1 MMKENEI
8 AQQLKRIKS
17 EIKRI
22 NVKVSE
28 SEKKDRT
35 LVSLL
40 KSIGELILLLDDNKE
55 SAEEKSALLNNKLK
69 SKLLQDNILKTLLDN
84 VPDLVYIKDNKSRF
98 ILTNQAHAIHLGLTS
113 PDDCIGKS
121 DLDYYNNDFA
131 SKFLSD
137 EKELLKSG
145 NPLIGIEEKVSDSKG
160 NITWFS
166 TTKVPFFDTHGNP
179 IGLVGIG
186 RNITALKKTEDELKQ
201 SKKLLEEYN
210 ILLEKKIS
218 ERTTELAA
226 NENRFRVIIEK
237 TGQLIYDCDLV
248 SEIIKWNGASEFI
261 TGYTPDEIISIDY
274 KKYLLMIHPDD
285 RYDYLNQREIAKKQ
299 KQNYV
304 LEYRIQKKDGRF
316 IYIQDN
322 GTFLLNMDNEFRMIG
337 ALADISFRK
346 GTEELNKRKERN
358 SRLLKDVVLKS
369 NELPTNHDT
378 IKMAL
383 STVSESMNWPV
394 GHAIF
399 IYNNKYAL
407 SKPQSIWHIT
417 NNKLYGQL
425 VNASFIENVPIVSP
439 LHFKTIFSKTAA
451 WLNIENDIEENPYY
465 KEATNA
471 GLINVMI
478 FPIIISGQVIA
489 VIEFFSDYQDDYDEN
504 LPEFFEQIGMQLGI
518 VVERKAA
525 EEELK
530 KLSMAIEQNHA
541 SVLITDYNGIIEYTN
556 PKFTEISGYTS
567 DEVFGKKPG
576 ILKSGVHNDDFYKGL
591 WHTIKS
597 GHIWQGEICNKK
609 KDDQLFWEQVNISP
623 IKDFR
628 GEITHFVAVK
638 DDITEKKRVE
648 EELKQAIES
657 SESANRAKSEF
668 LANISHEIRTP
679 MNSIM
684 GFAELLT
691 TKIVDEQ
698 QRSYLES
705 IKSSG
710 KNLLT
715 LINDVLDLA
724 KIDAGRMVLNIELVD
739 PFLLFKDIEYL
750 FSLKAKEKGLEFSI
764 KTDVSLPIGIEIDEV
779 RFRQVLIN
787 LVGNAIKF
795 TDKGHVYV
803 FVKCVSRIT
812 VEDEYYVDMQIKVE
826 DTGIGIEKNFLEKL
840 FRPFTQQDGQ
850 TTKRFGGTGLGLSIT
865 KRLIDILNGTIKVES
880 VQGIGSC
887 FTVLIKRIKATNKR
901 PDAIEIRTIDPK
913 RIKFLPATIILA
925 DDVENNRKYLVSVLS
940 DTSLKIIESKNGLE
954 TFELALIHKPDLI
967 ITDLRMPVFDGF
979 ELLNRI
985 RKHPLLKSIPVVATT
1000 ASASIEEKEKV
1011 KVYDF
1016 DGILIK
1022 PIQINDVFL
1031 ELMRILPHEIVK
1043 DEPAVLSVDPDG
1055 SKSLSKEEYDE
1066 IKNILE
1072 NDVFQ
1077 QWKSFENQ
1085 QPLSEV
1091 EAFAYEIKE
1100 IGKKYNL
1107 NLLIDYGNRL
1117 LSSINNFEID
1127 TMLRIIKEY
1136 PKLLNTFKSIMD
1148 KQ

>member
-1 MMKENEI
+1 MIKENEI
-8 AQQLKRIKS
+8 SQQLKRIESDIKRFIIKDTKS
-17 EIKRI
+17 EKED
-22 NVKVSE
+22 K
-28 SEKKDRT
+28 T
-35 LVSLL
+35 FVSLL
-40 KSIGELILLLDDNKE
+40 KKIGQLTALLDDKEE
-55 SAEEKSALLNNKLK
+55 SAEERSALENNKSK
-69 SKLLQDNILKTLLDN
+69 SGLLRDNILKILLDN

-98 ILTNQAHAIHLGLTS
+98 ILTNQAHAMHLGLSS

-121 DLDYYNNDFA
+121 DLDYYSVEFA
-131 SKFLSD
+131 NKFLSD

-145 NPLIGIEEKVSDSKG
+145 KPLIGIEEKVSDSKG
-160 NITWFS
+160 DIAWFS
-166 TTKVPFFDTHGNP
+166 TTKVPFFDIQGNP
-179 IGLVGIG
+179 VGLVGIG
-186 RNITALKKTEDELKQ
+186 RNITTLKKTEEELKQ

-210 ILLEKKIS
+210 ILLEKRIS
-218 ERTTELAA
+218 ERTAELAA

-261 TGYTPDEIISIDY
+261 TGYKPDEIVSVDY

-285 RYDYLNQREIAKKQ
+285 RYDYLNQRETAKKQ

-304 LEYRIQKKDGRF
+304 LEYRIQRKDGRY
-316 IYIQDN
+316 IYIKDN
-322 GTFLLNMDNEFRMIG
+322 GTFLLNRDDEYRMIG
-337 ALADISFRK
+337 ALADISYHK
-346 GTEELNKRKERN
+346 KNEELNKRKERN
-358 SRLLKDVVLKS
+358 SRLLKDVVLNS

-383 STVSESMNWPV
+383 STISESMNWPA

-407 SKPQSIWHIT
+407 SKPQSIWNIT
-417 NNKLYGQL
+417 NNNKYGQL
-425 VNASFIENVPIVSP
+425 INASCNESGPIMNS
-439 LHFKTIFSKTAA
+439 LHFKTIFKKTAD
-451 WLNIENDIEENPYY
+451 WLNIIDYSGESLYY
-465 KEATNA
+465 KEAVNA
-471 GLINVMI
+471 GLIHAMI

-489 VIEFFSDYQDDYDEN
+489 IIEFFSDYQDDYDEN

-518 VVERKAA
+518 IVERKAA

-530 KLSMAIEQNHA
+530 KKSMAIEQNHA
-541 SVLITDYNGIIEYTN
+541 SVLITDCNGIIEYTN
-556 PKFTEISGYTS
+556 PKFTEVSGYTS

-576 ILKSGVHNDDFYKGL
+576 ILKSGIHSDDFYKEL
-591 WHTIKS
+591 WLTIKS

-609 KDDQLFWEQVNISP
+609 KDNQMFWEQVNISP

-638 DDITEKKRVE
+638 DDISEKKRVE

-657 SESANRAKSEF
+657 AETANRAKSEF

-724 KIDAGRMVLNIELVD
+724 KIDAGRMVLNMELVD

-764 KTDVSLPIGIEIDEV
+764 QTDVSLPIGIEIDEV

-787 LVGNAIKF
+787 LIGNAIKF

-803 FVKCVSRIT
+803 FVKCVSQIT
-812 VEDEYYVDMQIKVE
+812 VDDEYYIDMQIKVE

-840 FRPFTQQDGQ
+840 FKPFTQQDGQ
-850 TTKRFGGTGLGLSIT
+850 TTKKYGGTGLGLSIT
-865 KRLIDILNGTIKVES
+865 RRLIDILNGTIKVES

-887 FTVLIKRIKATNKR
+887 FTVIIKKIKATNKR

-913 RIKFLPATIILA
+913 RIKFMPATIIVA

-954 TFELALIHKPDLI
+954 TYELALIHKPDLI

-985 RKHPLLKSIPVVATT
+985 RKHPQLKSIPVVATT

-1043 DEPAVLSVDPDG
+1043 DETVMSAVDPDG
-1055 SKSLSKEEYDE
+1055 IKSLSKEKYDE
-1066 IKNILE
+1066 VKNILE
-1072 NDVFQ
+1072 NDILQ
-1077 QWKSFENQ
+1077 QWQSFENQ

-1091 EAFAYEIKE
+1091 EAFAYELKE

-1107 NLLIDYGNRL
+1107 NMLIDYGNRL

-1136 PKLLNTFKSIMD
+1136 PKLLNTFKSLIE